1 MENVADAL
9 DELRRRAAAAG
20 GAGEEPSLT
29 GDSIEP
35 DIQREL
41 LVEWAR
47 EKGLELEADEWLSRV
62 ENTHGEHHVFLDTD
76 KQRYFKI
83 THDSRDKNAPG
94 FAIAI
99 GLDDIIMTVESQ
111 RWMCVPYIRD
121 ATACEYLSRV
131 VLFNR
136 TFGDDIQ
143 LEGVI
148 CDPARIAVVTS
159 QPVIRGRAA
168 TTEEVA
174 AAMEEWGFVL
184 SDCPPLGRKNVASQ
198 SFYNSAERIAVF
210 DTHAANFL
218 VNEGVVAPID
228 ALITTM
234 DEYLEFYLALAA
246 ADRKKEIGQ
255 WTSQMH
261 GF

>member
-1 MENVADAL
+1 VA
-9 DELRRRAAAAG
+9 
-20 GAGEEPSLT
+20 
-29 GDSIEP
+29 
-35 DIQREL
+35 
-41 LVEWAR
+41 
-47 EKGLELEADEWLSRV
+47 
-62 ENTHGEHHVFLDTD
+62 
-76 KQRYFKI
+76 
-83 THDSRDKNAPG
+83 G

-99 GLDDIIMTVESQ
+99 GLDDIMMSVHSQ

-121 ATACEYLSRV
+121 ATPFEYLSRL

-148 CDPARIAVVTS
+148 CDPGCVAIVTS
-159 QPVIRGRAA
+159 QPVIRGMAA
-168 TTEEVA
+168 TPAEVEG
-174 AAMEEWGFVL
+174 AMETWGFVV
-184 SDCPPLGRKNVASQ
+184 SDCPPLGRSNTASQ
-198 SFYNSAERIAVF
+198 SFYSSDERIAVF

-228 ALITTM
+228 ALITIM
-234 DEYLEFYLALAA
+234 DEYLEFYLSLTAKE
-246 ADRKKEIGQ
+246 RKKEIGK

>member
-1 MENVADAL
+1 MANVADAL

-20 GAGEEPSLT
+20 GTGEEPDLA
-29 GDSIEP
+29 GDTIEP
-35 DIQREL
+35 DLQRDL
-41 LVEWAR
+41 LVAWAR
-47 EKGLELEADEWLSRV
+47 EKRLDLIEAEWLPRKQDS
-62 ENTHGEHHVFLDTD
+62 HGEHHVFLDTD

-83 THDSRDKNAPG
+83 THDSRDENAAG

-99 GLDDIIMTVESQ
+99 GLDDIIMTVQSQ
-111 RWMCVPYIRD
+111 RYMCVPYIRD
-121 ATACEYLSRV
+121 ATAFEYLSRLV
-131 VLFNR
+131 VFNR

-148 CDPARIAVVTS
+148 CDPVRVAIVTS

-168 TTEEVA
+168 SADEVK
-174 AAMEEWGFVL
+174 AAMNEWGFVL
-184 SDCPPLGRKNVASQ
+184 SDCPPLGRKNVASP
-198 SFYNSAERIAVF
+198 SFYNPAERIAVF

-228 ALITTM
+228 ALITPM
-234 DEYLEFYLALAA
+234 DEYLEFYLSLSSTE
-246 ADRKKEIGQ
+246 RKKEIGQ

>member
-1 MENVADAL
+1 ME
-9 DELRRRAAAAG
+9 
-20 GAGEEPSLT
+20 
-29 GDSIEP
+29 
-35 DIQREL
+35 
-41 LVEWAR
+41 
-47 EKGLELEADEWLSRV
+47 EADWLPRKQD
-62 ENTHGEHHVFLDTD
+62 THGEHHVFLDTD
-76 KQRYFKI
+76 RQRYFKI
-83 THDSRDKNAPG
+83 THDSRDENAAG

-99 GLDDIIMTVESQ
+99 GVDDIVMTVESQ

-121 ATACEYLSRV
+121 ATPLEYLSRL

-148 CDPARIAVVTS
+148 SDPGRTAIVTS
-159 QPVIRGRAA
+159 QPVIRGTAA
-168 TTEEVA
+168 TPAEVE
-174 AAMEEWGFVL
+174 AAMRGWGFVP
-184 SDCPPLGRKNVASQ
+184 SDCPPLGRKNTASL
-198 SFYNSAERIAVF
+198 SFYSPNERIAVF

-228 ALITTM
+228 ALIATM
-234 DEYLEFYLALAA
+234 DEYLEFYLALPAGQ
-246 ADRKKEIGQ
+246 RKKEIGQ